1 MSDGSFKGKISGF
14 DVLWSGTGLD
24 VHFRC
29 FAIVSEPDPPNGKE
43 IQVITDELPLQLALA
58 LGSTLKCQ
66 VEVEFNDDKGI
77 NRLTRVRMLD
87 R

>member
-14 DVLWSGTGLD
+14 DVLWFGTALD
-24 VHFRC
+24 ARLRC
-29 FAIVSEPDPPNGKE
+29 FAIVSEPHLPNGKE

-66 VEVEFNDDKGI
+66 VEVEFDDDDGI
-77 NRLTRVRMLD
+77 NRLSRVRMLD